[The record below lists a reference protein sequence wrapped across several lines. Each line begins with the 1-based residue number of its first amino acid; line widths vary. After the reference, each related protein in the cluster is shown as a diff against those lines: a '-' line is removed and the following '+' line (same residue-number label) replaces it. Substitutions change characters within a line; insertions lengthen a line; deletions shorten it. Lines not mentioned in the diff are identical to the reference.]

1 MTAAPVNPALAAS
14 SRHRG
19 WSLPLAV
26 LAAGLGATFALAAW
40 SLHVNAVQN
49 RALFE
54 RHAET
59 FSRALSNRVQ
69 SYVDTIPGLRL
80 TGARGQHLTEAEFTS
95 YVQAVSLAQR
105 FPGLTLSFIAD
116 LVTDAERAAYV
127 AAARADRSVASAG
140 HPGFD
145 IQPPGQRAAYMVLRH
160 AHPAGQSPLGYDLFD
175 PTQSYRA
182 EIEAA
187 IDSGRYVA
195 TAPLQLAQ
203 DRLAPRRAELT
214 SVVVRVARYAGGA
227 TPDNPEARRAAAIG
241 VVGIAFRAEPLV
253 RGVMPAELAQ
263 MARVR
268 VVDLDA
274 ERDGLHA
281 LVFDSDAAPAPA
293 TDAALQAAPL
303 RFAMAVG
310 DRHWQLQVLP
320 RPAALQAAADITT
333 WVLLALGLVT
343 SLSLTAMTRTL
354 TRAQHIADA
363 RIREGT
369 AQLQAEKEQLAHSE
383 SRYRMLFENSFDAV
397 LRTRPDGAIL
407 AANPAACALLG
418 MTQSQLLAAG
428 RDSVVDR
435 DDPRLAELMA
445 RRARDGRAQGAITMQ
460 RADGSH
466 FEAEVSSS
474 LYLDA
479 DGHTAASLIVRD
491 LSTSQRAAAERQRL
505 EAQLRHAQKMEAVGT
520 LAGGIAHDFNNV
532 LAVVLGNAAMV
543 QQDLGPAH
551 PAAPAMELIVQASLR
566 ARSLVQQILAFSRP
580 QSEHRQPQLLRPLVE
595 EAIKLLRVTL
605 PAGVQLEA
613 ALSDAPL
620 AVVTDATQVQQV
632 VINLCNNAW
641 QAMPGH
647 QGHIVVTLARADVDA
662 AAGAAPPGPG
672 AGRYARLSVRDDGA
686 GMSEAT
692 RSRIFEPFFT
702 TKPVGR
708 GTGLGLAVVHG
719 IVSGHG
725 GAITVD
731 SAPGAGARFDVY
743 LPLADVLPPAR
754 PAGEPGAT
762 PAARGQGQRV
772 MVIDDDEVV
781 SLTVAA
787 LLERLGYR
795 VDCQADP
802 KAALAVLAARP
813 AAVDLVVTD
822 FNMPGLSG
830 LDVAA
835 AVLRIRAD
843 LPVIITTGHVTDELL
858 AEARGLGVARVMF
871 KEYTLEHLGGIVA
884 ELLAA
889 RVRATLG

>member
-1 MTAAPVNPALAAS
+1 MTAAPVNPDMAAD

-40 SLHVNAVQN
+40 SLHINAVQG

-54 RHAET
+54 RRAET
-59 FSRALSNRVQ
+59 FSQALSNRVQ

-80 TGARGQHLTEAEFTS
+80 TGARGKHLTEAEFKS
-95 YVQAVSLAQR
+95 YVQAVSLTQR
-105 FPGLTLSFIAD
+105 FPGLSLSFIAD
-116 LVTDAERAAYV
+116 LVRDEDRAAYV
-127 AAARADRSVASAG
+127 AAVRTDRSVHSAG
-140 HPGFD
+140 RPGFD
-145 IQPPGQRAAYMVLRH
+145 IQPPGQRAVYMVLRH
-160 AHPAGQSPLGYDLFD
+160 VHPDGQSPLGYDLFD

-182 EIEAA
+182 EVEAA

-214 SVVVRVARYAGGA
+214 SVVIRVARYAGGV
-227 TPDNPEARRAAAIG
+227 TPESTEARRAAAIG
-241 VVGIAFRAEPLV
+241 VVGIAFRAQALV
-253 RGVMPAELAQ
+253 RDVLPRELAQ

-274 ERDGLHA
+274 ERSGQYA
-281 LVFDSDAAPAPA
+281 LVFDSDAAAAPVA
-293 TDAALQAAPL
+293 DAAAQSAPL
-303 RFAMAVG
+303 RFDMAVG
-310 DRHWQLQVLP
+310 GRDWQLQVLP
-320 RPAALQAAADITT
+320 RPAALQAAVDLTT

-369 AQLQAEKEQLAHSE
+369 AQLQAEKEHLAHSE
-383 SRYRMLFENSFDAV
+383 GRYRMLFENSFDAV
-397 LRTRPDGAIL
+397 LRTRPDGTIL
-407 AANPAACALLG
+407 AANPAACALFG
-418 MTQSQLLAAG
+418 MTQPQLLAAG
-428 RDSVVDR
+428 GESVVDR

-445 RRARDGRAQGAITMQ
+445 RRARDGRAQGAITMR
-460 RADGSH
+460 RADGSR
-466 FEAEVSSS
+466 FEAEVSSN
-474 LYLDA
+474 LYLDS

-491 LSTSQRAAAERQRL
+491 LSASQRAAAERQRL

-543 QQDLGPAH
+543 QQDLGPTH
-551 PAAPAMELIVQASLR
+551 PAAPGMDLIVQASLR

-580 QSEHRQPQLLRPLVE
+580 QSEHRQAQLLRPLVE

-641 QAMPGH
+641 QAMPLH

-672 AGRYARLSVRDDGA
+672 RYARLGVRDDGA
-686 GMSEAT
+686 GMSETT

-731 SAPGAGARFDVY
+731 SAPGAGTRFDVY

-754 PAGEPGAT
+754 ADGEPGAT

-795 VDCQADP
+795 VDCQPDP
-802 KAALAVLAARP
+802 KAALALLAARP
-813 AAVDLVVTD
+813 AAADLVVTD

-835 AVLRIRAD
+835 AVARIRAD

-858 AEARGLGVARVMF
+858 AEARRLGVARVMF

-884 ELLAA
+884 ELLAL